1 LNNLQVLDK
10 NNKLGHLLRFFFFSK
25 GRLQRCA
32 MDCGDKVR
40 DRQDLDKIQQRTE
53 VESCIKTCSDEIIK
67 LLPAFSKRMNDWF
80 KSKSYL
86 K

>member
-1 LNNLQVLDK
+1 
-10 NNKLGHLLRFFFFSK
+10 
-25 GRLQRCA
+25 